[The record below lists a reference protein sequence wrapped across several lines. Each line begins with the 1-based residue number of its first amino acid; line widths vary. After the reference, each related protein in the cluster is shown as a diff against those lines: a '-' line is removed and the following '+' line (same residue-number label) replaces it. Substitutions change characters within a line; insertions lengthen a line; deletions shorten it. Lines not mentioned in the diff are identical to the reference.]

1 MPKTDSTSSWP
12 TVNDDPGVA
21 WSMPAGSK
29 STCSKAHRIGQS
41 TFHTSLP
48 SFCVARLVTPL
59 NPQMEQV

>member
-29 STCSKAHRIGQS
+29 STCSTAHRIGQS
-41 TFHTSLP
+41 TFQTSLP
-48 SFCVARLVTPL
+48 SSWVARLVT
-59 NPQMEQV
+59 